1 MDKTMANNL
10 MYIPNDDKTKF
21 FLMQI
26 TINDETN
33 ENLVKVGK
41 VVKPMNMRMLSYK
54 FNVDVDQIVTNCL
67 IPLDP

>member
-1 MDKTMANNL
+1 
-10 MYIPNDDKTKF
+10 
-21 FLMQI
+21 MQI